1 MQCAATGFRCP
12 STLCFTA
19 GPFHPKTTFFS
30 HGSWILVFLA
40 KTISVHPYE
49 MFGGDFG
56 PFGLILAEL
65 WPLKGPKMA
74 KNTNLHRTFSPRC
87 NVGLVIW
94 GVIPG
99 NLGYFQ
105 DAFSKKQKFWWV
117 FPPKMSFSFLDLLML
132 LRPKMVW
139 PVKTT
144 YNGHSAKW
152 SKQ

>member
-1 MQCAATGFRCP
+1 MCVNLSKIAQEHFLKKHTFLKAQDI
-12 STLCFTA
+12 

-105 DAFSKKQKFWWV
+105 DAFSKKQKF
-117 FPPKMSFSFLDLLML
+117 
-132 LRPKMVW
+132 
-139 PVKTT
+139 
-144 YNGHSAKW
+144 
-152 SKQ
+152 